1 MIKNFN
7 KYLNEYSGPGKAIGF
22 RYSKPTSEFT
32 IQCVCEIS
40 DDLDIDEFMTAVK
53 IILTDMDIEKFETEL
68 VPINKPTK
76 KNSKIVNYVLSV
88 DVVCYSEGEA
98 ISIGNELNRNLLKI
112 YLLKYKSTE
121 IVIL

>member
-40 DDLDIDEFMTAVK
+40 DDLDIDEFMSAVK
-53 IILTDMDIEKFETEL
+53 IILTDMDIEKFETEMI
-68 VPINKPTK
+68 PIKNPIAVDNKA
-76 KNSKIVNYVLSV
+76 NYVLSI

-98 ISIGNELNRNLLKI
+98 VSIGNELNRNLLKI
-112 YLLKYKSTE
+112 YILKYKSTE
-121 IVIL
+121 IGIL

>member
-40 DDLDIDEFMTAVK
+40 DELDIDEFMTAVN
-53 IILTDMDIEKFETEL
+53 IILTDMNIEKFETEL
-68 VPINKPTK
+68 IPIKKPIAED
-76 KNSKIVNYVLSV
+76 NEANYVLSI

-98 ISIGNELNRNLLKI
+98 VSIGNELNRNLLKI
-112 YLLKYKSTE
+112 YILKYKSTE
-121 IVIL
+121 IEIL